1 MSEMRRSRL
10 ASTAVVVAM
19 VMAVLAVCPCPAMAG
34 GRSEDPHR
42 CCAGKDGLTLASA
55 APTCCLEEASDPRL
69 ADARVTPPPVGG
81 GVAVHAMVS
90 AAPPLPVLPHVT
102 VAVPIV
108 AAPPI
113 LRI

>member
-1 MSEMRRSRL
+1 MGVMRGSRL
-10 ASTAVVVAM
+10 ASIAVVVAM

-42 CCAGKDGLTLASA
+42 CCAGKAGLTVAPA

-69 ADARVTPPPVGG
+69 ADTRVAPAPFAGWA
-81 GVAVHAMVS
+81 AVHAMVS
-90 AAPPLPVLPHVT
+90 VAPPLPVLPHVT
-102 VAVPIV
+102 VAVPLV